1 MITDPKKLEVRY
13 FQIST
18 REEADQFVADCA
30 VENAMVSTHEP
41 NGVYNA
47 VSKTSQTLIGY
58 KPKELL
64 GNSPYD
70 YFHPDDFQT
79 ILKSHAKVT
88 VRPDIDRVDYRLKMA
103 NGEFKE
109 VTSFSRQVKDPSGL
123 EFILVLTFER
133 G

>member
-1 MITDPKKLEVRY
+1 MITDLKKLEERF
-13 FQIST
+13 FQIKS
-18 REEADQFVADCA
+18 RAEADEFIASCGA
-30 VENAMVSTHEP
+30 ENAMVSTHDP
-41 NGVYNA
+41 NGIYNA
-47 VSKTSQTLIGY
+47 VSKTCETLIGY
-58 KPKELL
+58 KPKDLI

-88 VRPDIDRVDYRLKMA
+88 VRPDIDMVDYRLKMP
-103 NGEFKE
+103 NGKFKE

-133 G
+133 S